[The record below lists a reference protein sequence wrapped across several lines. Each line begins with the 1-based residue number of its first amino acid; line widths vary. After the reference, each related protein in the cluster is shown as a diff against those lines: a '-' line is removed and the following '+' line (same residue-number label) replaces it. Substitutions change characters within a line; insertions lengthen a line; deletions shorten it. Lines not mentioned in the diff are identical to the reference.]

1 MQLCPSISSIISNVL
16 SLVVSFT
23 SCSFVWV
30 RRSCNAAAH
39 VAAKYALGSS
49 LSFCFYKDDLYRF
62 RHKIK
67 HLDKSYFGL
76 NKAFGKKKKL
86 KKK

>member
-62 RHKIK
+62 GHKIE

-76 NKAFGKKKKL
+76 NQAFEKIKKNQK
-86 KKK
+86 